1 MNRKILMPGKIIPAS
16 SDKVF
21 KAIWQDERNKNL
33 LSYMISKL
41 LLINKNGI
49 YQNLVFKNTELPK
62 RKYEDKGLITDLIIA
77 FLNYVVNF
85 EMNNTYDP
93 GRIIKNNYYHMG

>member
-1 MNRKILMPGKIIPAS
+1 MNSKTLMPGKIIPAS

-41 LLINKNGI
+41 FFNK
-49 YQNLVFKNTELPK
+49 
-62 RKYEDKGLITDLIIA
+62 
-77 FLNYVVNF
+77 
-85 EMNNTYDP
+85 
-93 GRIIKNNYYHMG
+93 

>member
-1 MNRKILMPGKIIPAS
+1 MNSKTLMPGKIIPAS
-16 SDKVF
+16 FDKVF

-49 YQNLVFKNTELPK
+49 YQNLVFINSK
-62 RKYEDKGLITDLIIA
+62 A
-77 FLNYVVNF
+77 
-85 EMNNTYDP
+85 
-93 GRIIKNNYYHMG
+93 